1 MIVIAIIDS
10 TPQGLGLT
18 GRRSWGTV
26 LSRARCKRTNSEAGI
41 VRQARELQDG
51 DHSALGLGKVGT
63 QDAMKAIKG
72 GQVLRIGGL

>member
-1 MIVIAIIDS
+1 M
-10 TPQGLGLT
+10 
-18 GRRSWGTV
+18 
-26 LSRARCKRTNSEAGI
+26 ARCKRTNSEAGI

-63 QDAMKAIKG
+63 QDAMAIKG